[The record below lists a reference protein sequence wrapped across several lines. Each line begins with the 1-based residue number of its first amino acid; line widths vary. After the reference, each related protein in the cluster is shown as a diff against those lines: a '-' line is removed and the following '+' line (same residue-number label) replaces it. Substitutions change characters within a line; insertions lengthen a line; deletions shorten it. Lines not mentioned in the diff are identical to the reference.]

1 VERLTRYDVAE
12 YNGVKMVVVES
23 DLLPPDPAV
32 VVIPLLADYPAV
44 KDLNPVLVHD
54 GQPWVLATRLI
65 AAVRRSSL
73 RRVGSVAEQGDRIN
87 RAVDVLMAGV

>member
-1 VERLTRYDVAE
+1 MEHLTRYDVAE
-12 YNGVKMVVVES
+12 YGGVKMVVVES
-23 DLLPPDPAV
+23 NLLPPDPAV

-44 KDLNPVLVHD
+44 KDLNPVLVHN

-65 AAVRRSSL
+65 AAVRRTSL
-73 RRVGSVAEQGDRIN
+73 RRVGNVADQGDRIT

>member
-1 VERLTRYDVAE
+1 MEHLTRYDVAE
-12 YNGVKMVVVES
+12 YSGVKMMVVES
-23 DLLPPDPAV
+23 NLLPPDPAV

-44 KDLNPVLVHD
+44 KDLNPVLVHN

-65 AAVRRSSL
+65 AAVRRTSL
-73 RRVGSVAEQGDRIN
+73 RRVGNVADQGDRIT

>member
-1 VERLTRYDVAE
+1 MERLTRYDVAQ
-12 YNGVKMVVVES
+12 YSGVKMVVVEN

-54 GQPWVLATRLI
+54 GQSWVLATRLI

-73 RRVGSVAEQGDRIN
+73 RRVGSVADQGDRIS

>member
-1 VERLTRYDVAE
+1 MERLTRYDVAQ

-44 KDLNPVLVHD
+44 KHLNPELVFD
-54 GQPWVLATRLI
+54 GQRWVLATRLI

-73 RRVGSVAEQGDRIN
+73 RRMGSVTDQADDIN
-87 RAVDVLMAGV
+87 RAIDVLTEGV

>member
-1 VERLTRYDVAE
+1 MERLTRYDVAE
-12 YNGVKMVVVES
+12 YCGVKMVVVES

-54 GQPWVLATRLI
+54 GQSLVLATRLI

-73 RRVGSVAEQGDRIN
+73 RRVGSVTDQGDRIN

>member
-1 VERLTRYDVAE
+1 MECLTRYDVAE

-32 VVIPLLADYPAV
+32 VVIPLLTDYPAV
-44 KDLNPVLVHD
+44 KDLNPELLLN
-54 GQPWVLATRLI
+54 GQCWVLATRLI
-65 AAVRRSSL
+65 AAVRRSKL
-73 RRVGSVAEQGDRIN
+73 RRVGNVADQGDRIN

>member
-1 VERLTRYDVAE
+1 MERLTRYDVAE

-44 KDLNPVLVHD
+44 KELNPEVLVD
-54 GQPWVLATRLI
+54 GQRLFLATRLI

-73 RRVGSVAEQGDRIN
+73 RRTGNVADQGGQIN

>member
-1 VERLTRYDVAE
+1 MERLTRYDVAE

-44 KDLNPVLVHD
+44 KDLNPELVHD
-54 GQPWVLATRLI
+54 GQHWVLATRLI
-65 AAVRRSSL
+65 AAVRRTSL
-73 RRVGSVAEQGDRIN
+73 RRVGSVANQGDRIN
-87 RAVDVLMAGV
+87 RAVDILMAGV

>member
-1 VERLTRYDVAE
+1 MESLRRYDVAE
-12 YNGVKMVVVES
+12 YNGVKMVVIES

-44 KDLNPVLVHD
+44 KDLNPEVLHD
-54 GQPWVLATRLI
+54 GQHLVLATRLI

-73 RRVGSVAEQGDRIN
+73 RRVGSVTEQGDRIN

>member
-1 VERLTRYDVAE
+1 MGSLTRYDVAE

-32 VVIPLLADYPAV
+32 VVIPLLVDYPAV
-44 KDLNPVLVHD
+44 KDLNPELVHD
-54 GQPWVLATRLI
+54 GQHWVLATRLI

-73 RRVGSVAEQGDRIN
+73 RRVGSLADQCDRIN

>member
-1 VERLTRYDVAE
+1 MERLTRYDVAQ
-12 YNGVKMVVVES
+12 YSGVKMVIVES

-54 GQPWVLATRLI
+54 GQSWVLATRLI

-73 RRVGSVAEQGDRIN
+73 RRVGSVADQGDRIS